1 METKVFYNKSCSICS
16 FEINHYKK
24 TKNNIEWV
32 DINNVNESKLETNK
46 NAKELLRRLH
56 T

>member
-24 TKNNIEWV
+24 IADSNLEWIDITNNDEAL
-32 DINNVNESKLETNK
+32 KLS
-46 NAKELLRRLH
+46 LIH
-56 T
+56 I